1 MQTTKFDFNKITNVS
16 LDGIDHRD
24 YPDYCDAFI
33 DSADYDGVEMT
44 DEQLDDLNEDYELI
58 HELVWANL
66 H

>member
-1 MQTTKFDFNKITNVS
+1 MTKFDFDKITNVV
-16 LDGIDHRD
+16 LDGIYHWD

-33 DSADYDGVEMT
+33 DSADYDGKEMT
-44 DEQLDDLNEDYELI
+44 DEQLDELNEDYELI

>member
-1 MQTTKFDFNKITNVS
+1 MTKVEYTKSTNVVR
-16 LDGIDHRD
+16 DGLHHWD

-33 DSADYDGVEMT
+33 DSADYDGKEMT

-58 HELVWANL
+58 HELVWDNL

>member
-1 MQTTKFDFNKITNVS
+1 MTKFDFNKITNVV
-16 LDGIDHRD
+16 LDGLHHWD

-44 DEQLDDLNEDYELI
+44 DEQLSELNEDYELVY
-58 HELVWANL
+58 ELVWDNL